1 MKEEK
6 AEMIRKICFLLL
18 QIIFDQY
25 TCVSSNEH
33 SILVPFP
40 LFSRWYKAAVIAP
53 TLDKPV
59 AKSITATPTFTGS

>member
-6 AEMIRKICFLLL
+6 AEMIRKICFL

-40 LFSRWYKAAVIAP
+40 LFSRWYKAAAIAP

-59 AKSITATPTFTGS
+59 AKSITARPAFTGS